1 MDHAAVDEND
11 DNIFVYTGGR
21 VPRHLR
27 AHITRAI
34 VHQSISVVDEYAF
47 YNCTRLR
54 SLECHEGV
62 DRIRKRA
69 FMNCTGLRVAKLI
82 GVKFIEMEAFE
93 LCTRMLD
100 IEFGGDLRTI
110 GRRAFS
116 NCNSVR
122 RLRLTSTSVVSI
134 EELAFENCGRLVDV
148 ALPEGIDTVRG
159 QAFSGCI
166 NLRRITIPLKTD
178 MFSPDCVRYSYMRS
192 VFDWCKRLSTVELVG
207 RIHQSVSYLSLDSWK
222 IGMSEEF
229 DRIKD
234 ILHSLPAE
242 LKTTAIKQWMESVLR
257 RLEHYKHEHHLLL
270 KEAAALLEL
279 ALWKANLDED
289 DTLELG
295 ANVSNLSLDN
305 PSARK
310 KRRITSGAG
319 VVIKGVLPFLRFTKD
334 ST

>member
-1 MDHAAVDEND
+1 MDHAVDFNY

-134 EELAFENCGRLVDV
+134 EELAFENCGRLADV
-148 ALPEGIDTVRG
+148 VLPEGIETVRQ

-229 DRIKD
+229 DRIND
-234 ILHSLPAE
+234 ILPSLPAE

-279 ALWKANLDED
+279 ALWKANLDKYD
-289 DTLELG
+289 ALE
-295 ANVSNLSLDN
+295 ANISNLRLDN
-305 PSARK
+305 RSANARK
-310 KRRITSGAG
+310 QRRVTSGAG